1 MFVLGHGLSTPYQ
14 YVRFRWWSAVD
25 LEALG
30 EEMREK
36 GFEVKRRE
44 IPKYELELFI
54 QKDYRDE
61 LVVKAD
67 TLTAHLSQFRAVLTQ
82 KKAESFTRKDMELRR
97 RLMEIYSGNRPTPL
111 PWDYVAEPKFEVA
124 E

>member
-1 MFVLGHGLSTPYQ
+1 MSKPYQ

-25 LEALG
+25 IEAVD
-30 EEMREK
+30 EEMKAQR
-36 GFEVKRRE
+36 FDVKNLE
-44 IPKYELELFI
+44 IPKYELELSL
-54 QKDYRDE
+54 QKDFRDE

-82 KKAESFTRKDMELRR
+82 KEAEPFTPRDMKLRKRII
-97 RLMEIYSGNRPTPL
+97 EIFPRNRPIPL
-111 PWDYVAEPKFEVA
+111 PWNYVAEPKFEVV